1 MTTTTVTKYT
11 FSDSTWEDETKEL
24 VAERPHHT
32 AIATEK
38 LGTESSLTVLEQ
50 QKGEKV
56 HNDRLF
62 TQDVPPVVTKNV
74 QKKLNPTT
82 KKIET
87 ANVTKTVTTTVT
99 GTTWVYRPKPK
110 LFCFS

>member
-1 MTTTTVTKYT
+1 VTTTTVTKCT

-32 AIATEK
+32 AIANEK
-38 LGTESSLTVLEQ
+38 LGADGSLTILEQ

-62 TQDVPPVVTKNV
+62 TQDVPPVETKNV